1 MSVILLS
8 IKPEYSKRIISG
20 EKKFEYRKR
29 LPQKNITKIIIYSS
43 APEKKVIGEVQVL
56 ETMSMSKSELWEA
69 TKENAGISYK
79 KYEEYFLDSERAFAY
94 KLGKVSIYSPQKTL
108 EDLGVRQ
115 APQSFIYV
123 D

>member
-29 LPQKNITKIIIYSS
+29 LPQKKITKIIIYSS

-56 ETMSMSKSELWEA
+56 ETMSLSKSELWEA

-79 KYEEYFLDSERAFAY
+79 KYEEYFLDSEHAFAY

-115 APQSFIYV
+115 APQSFIYI